1 MLTIFTCPLPFEGH
15 RGIIQHNAIKSWI
28 NLDPSIEIILTG
40 NEDYIQPIADSYDI
54 DYLTGIDCNEY
65 GTPLINSIF
74 NKVIEKSKN
83 DILCY
88 INSDIIITNYF
99 LSFRLLIDQ
108 LEDNFLFIG
117 KRHDLNIT
125 DHIDFSLEWEKKYF
139 DRCKNDNLLHAS
151 TGKDYFI
158 FNKELYK
165 NIPSFAI
172 GRGAWDD
179 WLVYYADKIGA
190 MVIDAT
196 SIFFIIHQNHDY
208 SHLKTGDNPFKSIE
222 SKNNNLLAGNT
233 LYRTNGL
240 TIDDASYFV
249 LNNKIKKKSRLY
261 LVKRKIINLLSPFYM
276 IMKRLF
282 TN

>member
-65 GTPLINSIF
+65 GNNLINSIF
-74 NKVIEKSKN
+74 NKVIEKSQN

-139 DRCKNDNLLHAS
+139 DRCK
-151 TGKDYFI
+151 K
-158 FNKELYK
+158 
-165 NIPSFAI
+165 
-172 GRGAWDD
+172 R
-179 WLVYYADKIGA
+179 DKR
-190 MVIDAT
+190 
-196 SIFFIIHQNHDY
+196 Y
-208 SHLKTGDNPFKSIE
+208 
-222 SKNNNLLAGNT
+222 
-233 LYRTNGL
+233 
-240 TIDDASYFV
+240 
-249 LNNKIKKKSRLY
+249 
-261 LVKRKIINLLSPFYM
+261 
-276 IMKRLF
+276 
-282 TN
+282 